1 MLELKLAI
9 QLFQISFKNIDI
21 AALEH
26 REETKLFHKI
36 TDLKVDISIS
46 LSLLRLLR
54 DIRETHLPNDIMW
67 FSQTS
72 FNI

>member
-54 DIRETHLPNDIMW
+54 DIGETHLPNDIMW

>member
-9 QLFQISFKNIDI
+9 QLFQITFKNIYI
-21 AALEH
+21 AALEY
-26 REETKLFHKI
+26 REETIFVHKI

-54 DIRETHLPNDIMW
+54 GIRETHLPNDIMC

>member
-9 QLFQISFKNIDI
+9 QLFQITLKNIYI
-21 AALEH
+21 AALEY
-26 REETKLFHKI
+26 REETKFVHKI

-54 DIRETHLPNDIMW
+54 DIGETHLPNDIMW